1 MTENIAPE
9 DKTGLTIFSRN
20 NRKAHYEMK
29 KYVKKCPFA
38 PPNGHL
44 SVKSEPLFPKKIL
57 YLRHE
62 RNIRNHTK
70 DRTPLIIIGVA
81 ALMLG
86 VIFAYLFI
94 SGNDIHH
101 IIKPLVF
108 SGVNLTISK

>member
-62 RNIRNHTK
+62 RNIGNHAK
-70 DRTPLIIIGVA
+70 DRTRPDYHRGGGTHVRC
-81 ALMLG
+81 
-86 VIFAYLFI
+86 YLRI
-94 SGNDIHH
+94 SIYFWQRYTSYH
-101 IIKPLVF
+101 
-108 SGVNLTISK
+108 